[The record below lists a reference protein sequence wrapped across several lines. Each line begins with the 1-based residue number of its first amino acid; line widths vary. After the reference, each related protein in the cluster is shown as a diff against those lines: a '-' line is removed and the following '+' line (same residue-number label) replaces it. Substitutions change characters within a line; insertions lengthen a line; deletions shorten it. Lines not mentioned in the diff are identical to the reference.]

1 MRLLEQRRSSGE
13 TLDRTFAFVDF
24 GALPLLLSAFHGLL
38 QVREGLQRLRRS
50 PCGVIMIK

>member
-1 MRLLEQRRSSGE
+1 VRLLEQRRSSGE